1 MSKFKRVDDYRW
13 VKVLSERHFEIV
25 NGLQLPDGSILFS
38 LHDIDF
44 NHQDL
49 DYKKIDEVITF
60 NYSSCSKFFLKE
72 TIQNNPEWQW
82 QLIAEML
89 VDSGEDSGLRAFIF
103 DSSRVPEES
112 DSLKLP
118 YVLDRLGYESVKQN

>member
-1 MSKFKRVDDYRW
+1 MRKFKRVDDYRW

-89 VDSGEDSGLRAFIF
+89 VDSGEDSGLRAFMF
-103 DSSRVPEES
+103 DSSRVPEEP